1 MIISTNIIRQIDW
14 KWKFVLLLLFE
25 SNSLTSFFRGAEILY
40 SLAVANARHAGME
53 GRYPVSDYGLL
64 VDARRS
70 VGLFQHH
77 DAITGTAKEN
87 VVTDYG
93 NKYGSEGLK
102 RRYIRWA
109 NFKLGQK
116 NMTFLFSRLLRSL
129 IGLKR
134 VIINAAHFL
143 VMKNKD
149 FYRFYQT
156 EPFLDTV
163 SSNSCAAVLD
173 THVICFFLVL
183 DAFSVHSPGW
193 QTRYPRLSA
202 SAHSNWTGPSRA
214 TVFSSI
220 SLSFYLL
227 SPLFP
232 FHSLNTCVP
241 FTQTDTWL
249 CSTPL
254 SRSVSARWRC
264 WWTRW
269 RCECLRRM
277 DRLYLCSWAL
287 SGALL
292 VRWALRCL
300 R

>member
-1 MIISTNIIRQIDW
+1 MPDG
-14 KWKFVLLLLFE
+14 LLAC
-25 SNSLTSFFRGAEILY
+25 SSITTP
-40 SLAVANARHAGME
+40 SLAQQKRMLSPTTVTSTDLRVWKGVICAG
-53 GRYPVSDYGLL
+53 PILNW
-64 VDARRS
+64 AKKTW
-70 VGLFQHH
+70 LF
-77 DAITGTAKEN
+77 
-87 VVTDYG
+87 
-93 NKYGSEGLK
+93 
-102 RRYIRWA
+102 
-109 NFKLGQK
+109 F
-116 NMTFLFSRLLRSL
+116 FPRLLRSL

-156 EPFLDTV
+156 EPFLETV
-163 SSNSCAAVLD
+163 SSNSCTAVWD
-173 THVICFFLVL
+173 THVICFFLLL

-214 TVFSSI
+214 TVFPSI
-220 SLSFYLL
+220 SFSFYLL
-227 SPLFP
+227 SRCSPL
-232 FHSLNTCVP
+232 HSLTTCVP

-269 RCECLRRM
+269 RCECLRRT
-277 DRLYLCSWAL
+277 DRLSLCSLAL

-292 VRWALRCL
+292 ARWVPRCL